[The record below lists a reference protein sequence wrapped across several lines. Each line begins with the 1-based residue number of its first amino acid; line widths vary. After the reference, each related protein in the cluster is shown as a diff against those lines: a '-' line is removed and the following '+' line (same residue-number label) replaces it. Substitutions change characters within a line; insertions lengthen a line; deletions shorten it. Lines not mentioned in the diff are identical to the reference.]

1 MTFPLLSYE
10 VINHVTCQKQD
21 ILMDTNK
28 VQIKTYNGEAIAGT
42 LYLETDGVLK
52 SIKHNQDG
60 TKKWQYLDPSGSNI
74 VSRIIQLPII
84 PKKGTTQKFIDVD
97 MKTLFMTIFPDRD
110 VPYSIINMQKY
121 MKKPPR

>member
-1 MTFPLLSYE
+1 
-10 VINHVTCQKQD
+10 
-21 ILMDTNK
+21 MDTNK

-60 TKKWQYLDPSGSNI
+60 TKKWQYLDPSENNI

-84 PKKGTTQKFIDVD
+84 PKKGTTPKFIDVD
-97 MKTLFMTIFPDRD
+97 MKTLFMTIFPDKD
-110 VPYSIINMQKY
+110 VPDSINNMQKY
-121 MKKPPR
+121 MKQPPK

>member
-1 MTFPLLSYE
+1 
-10 VINHVTCQKQD
+10 
-21 ILMDTNK
+21 MDANNK

-42 LYLETDGVLK
+42 LYLQTDGVLR

-60 TKKWQYLDPSGSNI
+60 TKNWQYLDPSESNV

-97 MKTLFMTIFPDRD
+97 MKILFITIFPHTD
-110 VPYSIINMQKY
+110 VPECIINMQKY
-121 MKKPPR
+121 MKKPPK